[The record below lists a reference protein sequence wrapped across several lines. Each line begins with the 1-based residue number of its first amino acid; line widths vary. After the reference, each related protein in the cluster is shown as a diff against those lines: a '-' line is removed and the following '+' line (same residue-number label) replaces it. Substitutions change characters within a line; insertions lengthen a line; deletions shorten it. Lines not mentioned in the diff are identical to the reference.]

1 MDGRK
6 SGHVFRGTKARTLY
20 RQITHANLFSKF
32 DHAAYIGH
40 ELARAEIALKKGEKF
55 VQDEA

>member
-1 MDGRK
+1 M
-6 SGHVFRGTKARTLY
+6 
-20 RQITHANLFSKF
+20 THENLFSRY

-40 ELARAEIALKKGEKF
+40 ELARAEACLNSGKRY